1 MVASGHEQ
9 HIGIVS
15 AGERMSAYEK
25 RYKLSHLGLSQKCS
39 KLNVGKLQSM
49 FDGRCSALLLELGLI
64 YSRIIIYSL
73 FFWI

>member
-25 RYKLSHLGLSQKCS
+25 RYKLSHLGLLQKCS
-39 KLNVGKLQSM
+39 KLGVGKLQSM
-49 FDGRCSALLLELGLI
+49 FDG
-64 YSRIIIYSL
+64 
-73 FFWI
+73 